1 MNTKTK
7 LMESMYSE
15 DLALDLD
22 RACKDLLDG
31 ADRLT
36 WGPSQSIKDIDRWID
51 TTNAALARLRAARMD
66 RVRTER
72 IV

>member
-7 LMESMYSE
+7 LMEDMYSE

-22 RACKDLLDG
+22 RACKDVLDG

-51 TTNAALARLRAARMD
+51 TTNAALEKMRKARARMA
-66 RVRTER
+66 VRA
-72 IV
+72 